1 MINKN
6 KMINM
11 INNKIRIL
19 LLKKIKRMM
28 MIVMKIN
35 CKIKINLIKMT
46 FQILIKKLK
55 KWKINKFKRYHNNNL
70 IIQKIKQINKVIK
83 Y

>member
-11 INNKIRIL
+11 INNKIR
-19 LLKKIKRMM
+19 
-28 MIVMKIN
+28 
-35 CKIKINLIKMT
+35 INLIKMT